1 MHKTGAMKPAIQLI
15 TEMQHANRD
24 KQALAIAET
33 LARLKAGREL
43 NTNFISGSTRALT
56 EQERKSLLIQLRDS
70 AAQRATKV

>member
-1 MHKTGAMKPAIQLI
+1 MYKTGAIKPAIQLI
-15 TEMQHANRD
+15 TEMQDANKD

-43 NTNFISGSTRALT
+43 DTNFISGTNRALT
-56 EQERKSLLIQLRDS
+56 EQERKSLLIQLREA